1 MAEKEKT
8 QKKDEKQ
15 ESGLVTLVVRTKS
28 LSRRFRAGLGPFHPE
43 PEEVEATP
51 DQEAA
56 LRADPELVVNVA

>member
-15 ESGLVTLVVRTKS
+15 ESGLVKLVVRTKS

-51 DQEAA
+51 EQEAA
-56 LRADPELVVNVA
+56 LRADPELVVNKA

>member
-15 ESGLVTLVVRTKS
+15 ESGLVKLVVRTKS
-28 LSRRFRAGLGPFHPE
+28 LSRRFRAGLGPFGLE
-43 PEEVEATP
+43 PAEFEATP

-56 LRADPELVVNVA
+56 LRVDPELVVNVA